1 MNYFYTCIFIQ
12 SFSSKE
18 EDRYS
23 IQIVYIWSTP
33 SSPLTA
39 IASCADLGVWG
50 VDTSIDKPA
59 RLNSD
64 NMIKL
69 RQEHLKETV
78 SQVQLA
84 LLFLAVYFL
93 VKKKNPKSFRFKI
106 YLFSYIFVQSL
117 STQRNNMNLMSK
129 NGQDVKLT

>member
-1 MNYFYTCIFIQ
+1 MVNTIQ
-12 SFSSKE
+12 SSYCNCLMRGS
-18 EDRYS
+18 R
-23 IQIVYIWSTP
+23 
-33 SSPLTA
+33 
-39 IASCADLGVWG
+39 G

>member
-23 IQIVYIWSTP
+23 IHIVYIWSTP

-39 IASCADLGVWG
+39 IADLGVWG

-69 RQEHLKETV
+69 RQEHINETE

-93 VKKKNPKSFRFKI
+93 VKKNPNRLDLKFNYFPI
-106 YLFSYIFVQSL
+106 YLCSEPFD
-117 STQRNNMNLMSK
+117 SK
-129 NGQDVKLT
+129 K

>member
-39 IASCADLGVWG
+39 IADLGVWG

-93 VKKKNPKSFRFKI
+93 VKKNPNRLDLKFNYFPI
-106 YLFSYIFVQSL
+106 YLCSEPFD
-117 STQRNNMNLMSK
+117 SK
-129 NGQDVKLT
+129 K

>member
-23 IQIVYIWSTP
+23 IHIVYIWSTP

-69 RQEHLKETV
+69 RQEHINETE

-84 LLFLAVYFL
+84 LSFLAVYFL
-93 VKKKNPKSFRFKI
+93 VKKNPNRLDLKFNYFPI
-106 YLFSYIFVQSL
+106 YLCSEPFD
-117 STQRNNMNLMSK
+117 SK
-129 NGQDVKLT
+129 K